1 MTVTVL
7 LVDDHPMI
15 RQGLRN
21 LISSEADF
29 QVVGEAGDG
38 LEAIQKIEQTRPD
51 ILIIDMMMPNLN
63 GLEVLLHV
71 KKLSPRT
78 RTIVF
83 SMQSAEPYVVE
94 ALRAGADGYILKE
107 TGPGE
112 LIAAIHTVLQGN
124 RYLSERLSEVLEAN
138 GSRAEDAPLDLY
150 QSLTA
155 REREI
160 LQMAAE
166 GRSSV
171 EIGEKLSIS
180 PRTAEIHRSRCLKK
194 LGLRNQAELVRY
206 AIKRGIL
213 PLDR

>member
-15 RQGLRN
+15 RQGLHN
-21 LISSEADF
+21 LVTSEANF

-38 LEAIQKIEQTRPD
+38 LEAIQKIEKTRPD

-71 KKLSPRT
+71 KKLSPKT

-112 LIAAIHTVLQGN
+112 LIAAIHSVLQGN
-124 RYLSERLSEVLEAN
+124 RYLSERLSELLEVN
-138 GSRAEDAPLDLY
+138 GSRVEDAPLDLY

-194 LGLRNQAELVRY
+194 LGLQNRAELVRY

-213 PLDR
+213 SLDK

>member
-1 MTVTVL
+1 MTVTIL

-21 LISSEADF
+21 LVSSENDF

-38 LEAIQKIEQTRPD
+38 VEALQKIELIRPD
-51 ILIIDMMMPNLN
+51 VLIVDMMMPNLN
-63 GLEVLLHV
+63 GLEVLLQV
-71 KKLSPRT
+71 KKFSPGT

-112 LIAAIHTVLQGN
+112 LIAAIRSVLQGN
-124 RYLSERLSEVLEAN
+124 RYLSERLSEKLEAN
-138 GSRAEDAPLDLY
+138 GIRVEEAPLDLY
-150 QSLTA
+150 QTLTT

-166 GRSSV
+166 GRSST
-171 EIGEKLSIS
+171 EIGNKLGIS
-180 PRTAEIHRSRCLKK
+180 PRTVELHRSRFLKK

-206 AIKRGIL
+206 AIRRGIL
-213 PLDR
+213 PMDE

>member
-21 LISSEADF
+21 LVASESDF

-38 LEAIQKIEQTRPD
+38 VEALQKIQLTRPD
-51 ILIIDMMMPNLN
+51 VLIIDMMMPNLN
-63 GLEVLLHV
+63 GLEVLVQV

-112 LIAAIHTVLQGN
+112 LIAAIHSVLQGD
-124 RYLSERLSEVLEAN
+124 RFLSEKLSERLEAN
-138 GSRAEDAPLDLY
+138 GVSVENAPLDLY
-150 QSLTA
+150 QSLTM

-166 GRSSV
+166 GWSST
-171 EIGEKLSIS
+171 EIGHKLGIS
-180 PRTAEIHRSRCLKK
+180 PRTVELHRSRFLKK

-206 AIKRGIL
+206 AIRRGIL
-213 PLDR
+213 PMDE

>member
-21 LISSEADF
+21 LVTSEIDF

-38 LEAIQKIEQTRPD
+38 VEALQKIELTRPD
-51 ILIIDMMMPNLN
+51 VLIVDMMMPNLN
-63 GLEVLLHV
+63 GLEVLLQV
-71 KKLSPRT
+71 KRLSPGT

-94 ALRAGADGYILKE
+94 ALRAGADGYLLKE

-112 LIAAIHTVLQGN
+112 LIAAIHSVLRGD
-124 RYLSERLSEVLEAN
+124 RYLSEKLAEKLVAN
-138 GSRAEDAPLDLY
+138 GIRVENAPLDLY
-150 QSLTA
+150 QSLTT

-166 GRSSV
+166 GRSSS
-171 EIGEKLSIS
+171 EIGHKLGIS
-180 PRTAEIHRSRCLKK
+180 PRTVELHRSRFLKK

-206 AIKRGIL
+206 AIRRRIL
-213 PLDR
+213 PMDE

>member
-21 LISSEADF
+21 MVTSEIDF

-38 LEAIQKIEQTRPD
+38 VEALQKIELTRPD
-51 ILIIDMMMPNLN
+51 VLIVDMMMPNLN
-63 GLEVLLHV
+63 GLEVLLQV
-71 KKLSPRT
+71 KRLSPGT

-94 ALRAGADGYILKE
+94 ALRAGADGYLLKE

-112 LIAAIHTVLQGN
+112 LIAAIHSVLRGD
-124 RYLSERLSEVLEAN
+124 RYLSEKLAEKLVAN
-138 GSRAEDAPLDLY
+138 GIRVENAPLDLY
-150 QSLTA
+150 QSLTT

-166 GRSSV
+166 GRSSS
-171 EIGEKLSIS
+171 EIGHKLGIS
-180 PRTAEIHRSRCLKK
+180 PRTVELHRSRFLKK

-206 AIKRGIL
+206 AIRRRIL
-213 PLDR
+213 PMDE

>member
-21 LISSEADF
+21 LVTSEANF

-71 KKLSPRT
+71 KKLSPKT

-112 LIAAIHTVLQGN
+112 LIAAIHSVLQGD
-124 RYLSERLSEVLEAN
+124 RYLSERLSELLETN
-138 GSRAEDAPLDLY
+138 GSRVEDAPLDLY

-166 GRSSV
+166 GRSSI

-194 LGLRNQAELVRY
+194 LGLRNRAELVRY

-213 PLDR
+213 SLDK

>member
-21 LISSEADF
+21 LVASEEDF

-38 LEAIQKIEQTRPD
+38 VEALQKIQLTRPD
-51 ILIIDMMMPNLN
+51 VLIIDMMMPNLN
-63 GLEVLLHV
+63 GLEVLLQV

-112 LIAAIHTVLQGN
+112 LIDAIRSVLQGN
-124 RYLSERLSEVLEAN
+124 RYLSERLSERLEAKGIRVEN
-138 GSRAEDAPLDLY
+138 APLDLY
-150 QSLTA
+150 QSLTM

-166 GRSSV
+166 GRSST
-171 EIGEKLSIS
+171 EIGHKLGIS
-180 PRTAEIHRSRCLKK
+180 PRTVELHRSRFLKK

-213 PLDR
+213 PMDE

>member
-21 LISSEADF
+21 LVTSENDF

-38 LEAIQKIEQTRPD
+38 VEALQKIELTRPD
-51 ILIIDMMMPNLN
+51 VLIVDMMMPNLN
-63 GLEVLLHV
+63 GLEVLLQV
-71 KKLSPRT
+71 KRLSPGT
-78 RTIVF
+78 RMIVF

-94 ALRAGADGYILKE
+94 ALRAGADGYLLKE

-112 LIAAIHTVLQGN
+112 LIAAIHSVLRGD
-124 RYLSERLSEVLEAN
+124 RYLSERLSERLEAN
-138 GSRAEDAPLDLY
+138 GISVENAPLDLY

-166 GRSSV
+166 GRSSS
-171 EIGEKLSIS
+171 EIGHRLGIS
-180 PRTAEIHRSRCLKK
+180 PRTVELHRSRFLKK

-206 AIKRGIL
+206 AIRRGIL
-213 PLDR
+213 PMDE

>member
-21 LISSEADF
+21 LVASERDF

-38 LEAIQKIEQTRPD
+38 VEALQKIQLTRPD
-51 ILIIDMMMPNLN
+51 VLIIDMMMPNLN
-63 GLEVLLHV
+63 GLEVLLQV

-112 LIAAIHTVLQGN
+112 LIAAIHSVLQGD
-124 RYLSERLSEVLEAN
+124 RFLSEKLSERLEEN
-138 GSRAEDAPLDLY
+138 GVSVENAPLDLY
-150 QSLTA
+150 QSLTM

-166 GRSSV
+166 GWSST
-171 EIGEKLSIS
+171 EIGHKLGIS
-180 PRTAEIHRSRCLKK
+180 PRTVELHRSRFLKK

-206 AIKRGIL
+206 AIRRGIL
-213 PLDR
+213 PMDE